1 MTESGTQSLDTCQL
15 SPCCGCSPQAWVCLQ
30 ALECSL
36 TQRNSSGSVLG
47 HCHPKNTKKGVWR
60 KNGEEQRRE
69 VENQGGIKWKGSQE
83 VLEKKGK

>member
-1 MTESGTQSLDTCQL
+1 
-15 SPCCGCSPQAWVCLQ
+15 
-30 ALECSL
+30 
-36 TQRNSSGSVLG
+36 
-47 HCHPKNTKKGVWR
+47 VWR